1 MFGMS
6 QKEGRIFRMAL
17 IGHLILAFGI
27 VVYSLIPSCEKEPEI
42 VHVFELA
49 STPPPV
55 PQVRK
60 PTPKPKPVVQKPAPK
75 PPTPKPKSKPVV
87 KKNIPKPKPVVKKP
101 SPKPSPK
108 PKPVVQKPEPKK
120 ISFDQFR
127 QKHDL
132 PSPKTPPAK
141 PSPKPV
147 KIKINPNDFRLAPIV
162 VNTPSRTTSTVS
174 PTLINQYLAGV
185 KSRLESVWQRLL
197 AQADLGTGGMA
208 HLGFQIGP
216 DGSLLRPVITRSSG
230 NSALDALVLRV
241 ARSAGNLGRPPG
253 GSFSSSL
260 EIPFRVN

>member
-17 IGHLILAFGI
+17 IGHLVLALGI
-27 VVYSLIPSCEKEPEI
+27 VVYSLLPSCEEEPEI

-49 STPPPV
+49 STPPPPA

-75 PPTPKPKSKPVV
+75 PPT
-87 KKNIPKPKPVVKKP
+87 PKPKPVVKKP

-120 ISFDQFR
+120 ISIDQFR

-141 PSPKPV
+141 PRPKPV

-185 KSRLESVWQRLL
+185 KSRLEIVWQRLL
-197 AQADLGTGGMA
+197 AQANLGTGGMA

>member
-1 MFGMS
+1 
-6 QKEGRIFRMAL
+6 
-17 IGHLILAFGI
+17 
-27 VVYSLIPSCEKEPEI
+27 
-42 VHVFELA
+42 
-49 STPPPV
+49 
-55 PQVRK
+55 
-60 PTPKPKPVVQKPAPK
+60 
-75 PPTPKPKSKPVV
+75 
-87 KKNIPKPKPVVKKP
+87 VVKKP
-101 SPKPSPK
+101 SPKPTPK

-141 PSPKPV
+141 PSQKPV

-162 VNTPSRTTSTVS
+162 INTPSRTTSTVS

-185 KSRLESVWQRLL
+185 KSRLEDVWQRLL
-197 AQADLGTGGMA
+197 AQANLGTGGMA

-230 NSALDALVLRV
+230 NASLDALVLRV
-241 ARSAGNLGRPPG
+241 ARSVGNLGRPPG

>member
-17 IGHLILAFGI
+17 IGHLVLALGI
-27 VVYSLIPSCEKEPEI
+27 VVYSLLPSCEEEPEI

-49 STPPPV
+49 STPPPPV

-75 PPTPKPKSKPVV
+75 PPT
-87 KKNIPKPKPVVKKP
+87 PKPKPVVKKP

-141 PSPKPV
+141 PRPKPV

-162 VNTPSRTTSTVS
+162 VNTPSKTTSTVS

-185 KSRLESVWQRLL
+185 KSRLEIVWKRLL
-197 AQADLGTGGMA
+197 AQANLGTGGMA

-230 NSALDALVLRV
+230 NASLDALVLRV
-241 ARSAGNLGRPPG
+241 ARSVGNLGRPPG

>member
-17 IGHLILAFGI
+17 IGHLVLALGL
-27 VVYSLIPSCEKEPEI
+27 VVYSFLPSCEEEPEI

-49 STPPPV
+49 STPPPPA

-75 PPTPKPKSKPVV
+75 PPTPKPKPVV

-101 SPKPSPK
+101 TPK
-108 PKPVVQKPEPKK
+108 PKPVVQKPQPKK

-162 VNTPSRTTSTVS
+162 VNTPSTTTSTVS

-208 HLGFQIGP
+208 HLGFRIGP
-216 DGSLLRPVITRSSG
+216 DGSLLQPVITRSSG

-241 ARSAGNLGRPPG
+241 ARSAGNVGRPPG

>member
-6 QKEGRIFRMAL
+6 QKEGRIFRTAL
-17 IGHLILAFGI
+17 IGHLVLALGI
-27 VVYSLIPSCEKEPEI
+27 VVYSLLPSCEEEPEI

-49 STPPPV
+49 STPPPPA

-75 PPTPKPKSKPVV
+75 PPTPKPK
-87 KKNIPKPKPVVKKP
+87 PVVKKP

-108 PKPVVQKPEPKK
+108 PKPIVQKPEPKK
-120 ISFDQFR
+120 ISIDQFR

-141 PSPKPV
+141 PRPKPV

-197 AQADLGTGGMA
+197 AQANLGTGGMA

-230 NSALDALVLRV
+230 NASLDALVLRV
-241 ARSAGNLGRPPG
+241 ARSVGNLGRPPG

>member
-17 IGHLILAFGI
+17 IGHLVLALGI
-27 VVYSLIPSCEKEPEI
+27 VVYSLLPSCEEEPEI

-49 STPPPV
+49 STPPPPA

-75 PPTPKPKSKPVV
+75 PPT
-87 KKNIPKPKPVVKKP
+87 PKPKPVVKKP

-141 PSPKPV
+141 PRPKPV

-197 AQADLGTGGMA
+197 AQANLGTGGMA

-230 NSALDALVLRV
+230 NASLDALVLRV
-241 ARSAGNLGRPPG
+241 ARSVGNLGRPPG

>member
-1 MFGMS
+1 
-6 QKEGRIFRMAL
+6 MAL
-17 IGHLILAFGI
+17 IGHLVLALGI
-27 VVYSLIPSCEKEPEI
+27 VVYSLLPSCEEEPEI

-49 STPPPV
+49 STPPPPA

-75 PPTPKPKSKPVV
+75 PPT
-87 KKNIPKPKPVVKKP
+87 PKPKPVVKKP

-120 ISFDQFR
+120 ISIDQFR

-141 PSPKPV
+141 PRPKPV

-197 AQADLGTGGMA
+197 AQANLGTGGMA

-230 NSALDALVLRV
+230 NASLDALVLRV
-241 ARSAGNLGRPPG
+241 ARSVGNLGRPPG

>member
-1 MFGMS
+1 
-6 QKEGRIFRMAL
+6 MAL
-17 IGHLILAFGI
+17 TGLLVLALGI
-27 VVYSLIPSCEKEPEI
+27 VVYAFLPSCEEEPEI

-49 STPPPV
+49 STPPPA

-75 PPTPKPKSKPVV
+75 PPTPKPKPVV

-108 PKPVVQKPEPKK
+108 PKPVVQKPQPKK

-141 PSPKPV
+141 PNPKPV

-162 VNTPSRTTSTVS
+162 VNTPSTTTSTVS

-208 HLGFQIGP
+208 HLGFRIGP
-216 DGSLLRPVITRSSG
+216 DGSLLQPVITRSSG

-241 ARSAGNLGRPPG
+241 ARSAGNVGRPPG

>member
-1 MFGMS
+1 
-6 QKEGRIFRMAL
+6 MAL
-17 IGHLILAFGI
+17 IGHLVLALGI
-27 VVYSLIPSCEKEPEI
+27 VVYSLLPSCEEEPEI

-49 STPPPV
+49 STPPPPV

-75 PPTPKPKSKPVV
+75 PPTPKPK
-87 KKNIPKPKPVVKKP
+87 PVVKKP

-120 ISFDQFR
+120 ISIDQFR

-141 PSPKPV
+141 PRPKPV

-185 KSRLESVWQRLL
+185 KSRLEIVWQRLL
-197 AQADLGTGGMA
+197 AQANLGTGGMA

-230 NSALDALVLRV
+230 NASLDALVLRV
-241 ARSAGNLGRPPG
+241 ARSVGNLGRPPG

>member
-17 IGHLILAFGI
+17 IGHLVLALGL
-27 VVYSLIPSCEKEPEI
+27 VVYSFLPSCEEEPEI

-49 STPPPV
+49 STPPPPA

-75 PPTPKPKSKPVV
+75 PPTPKPKPVV

-101 SPKPSPK
+101 TPK
-108 PKPVVQKPEPKK
+108 PKPVVQKPQPKK

-162 VNTPSRTTSTVS
+162 VNTPSTTTSTVS

-208 HLGFQIGP
+208 HLGFRIGP
-216 DGSLLRPVITRSSG
+216 DGSILQPVITRSSG

-241 ARSAGNLGRPPG
+241 ARSAGNVGRPPG

>member
-17 IGHLILAFGI
+17 TGHLVLALGI
-27 VVYSLIPSCEKEPEI
+27 VVYSFLPSCEEEPEI

-49 STPPPV
+49 STPPPA

-75 PPTPKPKSKPVV
+75 PPTPKPKPVV

-101 SPKPSPK
+101 TPK
-108 PKPVVQKPEPKK
+108 PKPVVQKPQPKK

-141 PSPKPV
+141 PNPKPV

-162 VNTPSRTTSTVS
+162 VNTPSTTTSTVS

-208 HLGFQIGP
+208 HLGFRIGP
-216 DGSLLRPVITRSSG
+216 DGSILQPVITRSSG

-241 ARSAGNLGRPPG
+241 ARSAGNVGRPPG

>member
-17 IGHLILAFGI
+17 IGHLVLALGI
-27 VVYSLIPSCEKEPEI
+27 VVYSLLPSCEEEPEI

-49 STPPPV
+49 STPPPPA

-75 PPTPKPKSKPVV
+75 PPT
-87 KKNIPKPKPVVKKP
+87 PKPKPVVKKP

-141 PSPKPV
+141 PRPKPV

-162 VNTPSRTTSTVS
+162 VNTPSKTTSTVS

-197 AQADLGTGGMA
+197 AQANLGTGGMA

-230 NSALDALVLRV
+230 NASLDALVLRV
-241 ARSAGNLGRPPG
+241 ARSVGNLGRPPG

>member
-17 IGHLILAFGI
+17 VGHLVLALGI
-27 VVYSLIPSCEKEPEI
+27 VVYSFLPSCDEEPEI

-49 STPPPV
+49 STPPPPA

-75 PPTPKPKSKPVV
+75 PPTPKPKPVV

-101 SPKPSPK
+101 APK
-108 PKPVVQKPEPKK
+108 PKPVVQKPQPKK

-141 PSPKPV
+141 PNPKPV

-162 VNTPSRTTSTVS
+162 VNTPSTTTSTVS

-208 HLGFQIGP
+208 HLGFRIGP
-216 DGSLLRPVITRSSG
+216 DGSLLQPVITRSSG

-241 ARSAGNLGRPPG
+241 ARSAGNVGRPPG

>member
-1 MFGMS
+1 
-6 QKEGRIFRMAL
+6 MAL
-17 IGHLILAFGI
+17 TGHLVLALGI
-27 VVYSLIPSCEKEPEI
+27 VVYSFLPSCKEEPEI

-49 STPPPV
+49 STPPPPA

-75 PPTPKPKSKPVV
+75 PPTPKPKPVV

-101 SPKPSPK
+101 TPK
-108 PKPVVQKPEPKK
+108 PKPVVQKPQPKK

-162 VNTPSRTTSTVS
+162 VNTPSTTTSTVS

-208 HLGFQIGP
+208 HLGFRIGP
-216 DGSLLRPVITRSSG
+216 DGSLLQPVITRSSG

-241 ARSAGNLGRPPG
+241 ARSAGNVGRPPG

>member
-1 MFGMS
+1 
-6 QKEGRIFRMAL
+6 MAL
-17 IGHLILAFGI
+17 IGHLVLALGI
-27 VVYSLIPSCEKEPEI
+27 VVYSLLPSCEEEPEI

-49 STPPPV
+49 STPPPPA

-60 PTPKPKPVVQKPAPK
+60 PTPKPKPVVQKPTPK
-75 PPTPKPKSKPVV
+75 PPAPKQKPVI
-87 KKNIPKPKPVVKKP
+87 KKNIPKAKPVIQK
-101 SPKPSPK
+101 PK
-108 PKPVVQKPEPKK
+108 PKPVVQKTEPKK

-185 KSRLESVWQRLL
+185 KSSLESVWQRLL
-197 AQADLGTGGMA
+197 AQANLGTGGMA

-216 DGSLLRPVITRSSG
+216 DGSLLQPVITRSSG

>member
-27 VVYSLIPSCEKEPEI
+27 VVYSFLPSCEEEPEI

-49 STPPPV
+49 STPPPPA

-75 PPTPKPKSKPVV
+75 PPTPKPKPVV

-101 SPKPSPK
+101 TPK
-108 PKPVVQKPEPKK
+108 PKPVVQKPQPKK

-162 VNTPSRTTSTVS
+162 VNTPSTTTSTVS

-208 HLGFQIGP
+208 HLGFRIGP
-216 DGSLLRPVITRSSG
+216 DGSILQPVITRSSG

-241 ARSAGNLGRPPG
+241 ARSAGNVGRPPG

>member
-17 IGHLILAFGI
+17 IGHLFLALGI
-27 VVYSLIPSCEKEPEI
+27 VVYSFLPSCEEEPEI

-49 STPPPV
+49 STPPPPA

-75 PPTPKPKSKPVV
+75 PPTPKPKPVV

-101 SPKPSPK
+101 TPK
-108 PKPVVQKPEPKK
+108 PKPVVQKPQPKK

-141 PSPKPV
+141 PNPKPV

-162 VNTPSRTTSTVS
+162 VNTPSTTTSTVS

-208 HLGFQIGP
+208 HLGFRIGP
-216 DGSLLRPVITRSSG
+216 DGSLLQPVITRSSG

-241 ARSAGNLGRPPG
+241 ARSAGNVGRPPG

>member
-17 IGHLILAFGI
+17 IGHLVLALGI
-27 VVYSLIPSCEKEPEI
+27 VVYSLLPSCEEEPEI

-49 STPPPV
+49 STPPPPA

-75 PPTPKPKSKPVV
+75 PPT
-87 KKNIPKPKPVVKKP
+87 PKPKPVVKKP

-120 ISFDQFR
+120 ISIDQFR

-141 PSPKPV
+141 PRPKPV

-185 KSRLESVWQRLL
+185 KSRLEIVWQRLL
-197 AQADLGTGGMA
+197 AQANLGTGGMA

-230 NSALDALVLRV
+230 NASLDALVLRV
-241 ARSAGNLGRPPG
+241 ARSVGNLGRPPG

>member
-17 IGHLILAFGI
+17 IGHLVLALGL
-27 VVYSLIPSCEKEPEI
+27 VVYSFLPSCEEEPEI

-49 STPPPV
+49 STPPPPA

-75 PPTPKPKSKPVV
+75 PPTPKPKPVV

-101 SPKPSPK
+101 TTK
-108 PKPVVQKPEPKK
+108 PKPVVQKPKPKK

-132 PSPKTPPAK
+132 PSSKAPPAK
-141 PSPKPV
+141 PNPKPV

-162 VNTPSRTTSTVS
+162 INTPSTTTSTVS

-185 KSRLESVWQRLL
+185 KSRLESAWQRLL
-197 AQADLGTGGMA
+197 AQADLGTGGVA
-208 HLGFQIGP
+208 HLSFRIGS
-216 DGSLLRPVITRSSG
+216 DGSLLQPVITRSSG
-230 NSALDALVLRV
+230 NSALDDLVLGV

>member
-1 MFGMS
+1 
-6 QKEGRIFRMAL
+6 MAL
-17 IGHLILAFGI
+17 IGHLVLALGI
-27 VVYSLIPSCEKEPEI
+27 VVYSLLPSCEEEPEI

-49 STPPPV
+49 STPPPPV

-60 PTPKPKPVVQKPAPK
+60 PTPKPKPVVQKPTPK
-75 PPTPKPKSKPVV
+75 PPAPKQKPVI
-87 KKNIPKPKPVVKKP
+87 KKNIPKAKPVIQK
-101 SPKPSPK
+101 PK
-108 PKPVVQKPEPKK
+108 PKPVVQKTEPKK
-120 ISFDQFR
+120 ITFDQFR

-132 PSPKTPPAK
+132 PSPKAPTPK

-162 VNTPSRTTSTVS
+162 VNTPSRTSSTVS

-197 AQADLGTGGMA
+197 AQANLGTGGMA

-230 NSALDALVLRV
+230 NASLDALVLRV
-241 ARSAGNLGRPPG
+241 ARSVGNLGRPPG